1 MELARRAEEVAQ
13 RLELEYAERCRE
25 RSERCLPTSSR
36 IPIQSLIQTPYQ
48 NIHYQNHG
56 VLRIITAIRQ
66 FCRRRLSRIQTHHA
80 TPTNTSSGT
89 PVRDMMCLASSPTG
103 RIVPRSR
110 RP

>member
-13 RLELEYAERCRE
+13 GLELEYAERRRE
-25 RSERCLPTSSR
+25 RSERCLPTSSQML
-36 IPIQSLIQTPYQ
+36 IQSLIQTPHQ
-48 NIHYQNHG
+48 NIHYQNQG
-56 VLRIITAIRQ
+56 ILRVINAMRQ

-80 TPTNTSSGT
+80 TPTKTSSGT